1 MELEP
6 GMARMELRQLRYF
19 VSLAEELP
27 FGGTAAREHM
37 VQSALSQQR
46 QRLERELGVLLLDR
60 TTDQVELTPA
70 GSAFLIEARQI
81 LGQVDR
87 AAQAT
92 QRATSSAPGLRG
104 DVVHAS
110 FDSMPQILRKVQ
122 QNPKPDFQQVEAGV
136 PEQFRQLAGGRLDIG
151 IGQAPLAPPKVTAE
165 LLRLDPLG
173 VLVPESRRLAASQ
186 EVPVAKLAAQLAP
199 SRGSCRGDVG
209 TP

>member
-37 VQSALSQQR
+37 VQSASSQQR

-60 TTDQVELTPA
+60 TTDHVELTPA

-87 AAQAT
+87 AAQAA
-92 QRATSSAPGLRG
+92 QRAASSAPGLRG
-104 DVVHAS
+104 DVVYAS
-110 FDSMPQILRKVQ
+110 YDSTPQILRKVQ
-122 QNPKPDFQQVEAGV
+122 QNPKLDFHQVEAGV
-136 PEQFRQLAGGRLDIG
+136 PEQFRQLAGGRLDVG

-199 SRGSCRGDVG
+199 SRGSCRGGVG